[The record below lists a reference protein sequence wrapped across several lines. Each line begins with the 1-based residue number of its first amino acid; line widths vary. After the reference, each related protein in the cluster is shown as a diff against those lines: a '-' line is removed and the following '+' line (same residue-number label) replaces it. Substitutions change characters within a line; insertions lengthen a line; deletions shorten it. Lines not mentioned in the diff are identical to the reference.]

1 MVSNVGT
8 LQGKD
13 KGLEG
18 LTKMITTHF
27 LIVMNSGNPGEKPRY
42 KLCPTE
48 ELAAFYCHTLPPTIK
63 AEIEMV
69 SEETE

>member
-1 MVSNVGT
+1 M
-8 LQGKD
+8 L
-13 KGLEG
+13 
-18 LTKMITTHF
+18 TTHF

-48 ELAAFYCHTLPPTIK
+48 ERATLYCHTLPLTIK

-69 SEETE
+69 SEETD